1 MREKHLGSAKGLVG
15 FYVMALFGVGRE
27 QPEKQIFFKERKGVS
42 MLPGSMLFTKM
53 HVYICMYAYLSIC
66 TLITAY
72 IGMQM
77 WIVAVLKRCSR
88 E

>member
-1 MREKHLGSAKGLVG
+1 ML
-15 FYVMALFGVGRE
+15 
-27 QPEKQIFFKERKGVS
+27 FKEQKGVL
-42 MLPGSMLFTKM
+42 MLPGSMLFAKM
-53 HVYICMYAYLSIC
+53 HVCMCMYAYICIC
-66 TLITAY
+66 TLVIAY